1 MATPS
6 SQIHA
11 DLSRQGVGMGTD
23 LGTDMGED
31 RGEPQ
36 WKRAAYARRAL
47 LLFAVL
53 LQTATGSYFMLSVLP
68 YNGGNWVEIGMVALF
83 AILFCWI
90 SVGFWIGVFGYL
102 IRHTGGDRHAL
113 IHQQDAET
121 LAATPLAC
129 TAIIMPIYNEQVTEC
144 FGRLKAVYL
153 SLQRCGQLEHFDFYI
168 LSDTRDANLWLDEQ
182 AAWAALTRELNAEG
196 RLYYR
201 RRPLNQ
207 NYKSG
212 NVGDF
217 LRRWGR
223 DYPYMVVLDA
233 DSLMSGGSLVKMVQL
248 MQRHPRVGILQ
259 SSPSLMNGQSV
270 FARVQQFS
278 NQLYGPLFTT
288 GLAAFQL
295 GDAAFWG
302 HNAILRTQPFMQH
315 CGLRKLPGWGLFR
328 GPILSH
334 DFVEAAY
341 IGRAGHEVRLEP
353 ELEQSYEES
362 PPTLVEELTRDK
374 RWAKGNLQHLWLM
387 LRSRRLRMAHRMA
400 FLNGIMSYAASP
412 LWLAFLVLATI
423 AAARMV
429 IWPIDYFPDPHQLHP
444 VWPEWEPLRAL
455 ALILVTFAL
464 LFIPK
469 FLAVLDAISQGRA
482 RSFGG
487 LSRMHLSVLME
498 MLISAL
504 LAPIRMLSHT
514 RFVLEALFNL
524 RLKWAGQNRSGESGW
539 GEAIVNQAFGTLLA
553 LSWSAFAYWVD
564 PMFFIWSLPVAIPLI
579 FAAPVFVLLSR
590 TQAGQSLKR
599 WGLLK
604 IPEET
609 YGSELLD
616 DLTYNPI
623 KHKPHPRL
631 SAFSAAVIDPRLNAL
646 HVAQARRLGGAI
658 RIERLQ
664 FLRQQCL
671 AEGPDSLSAGDRNL
685 LARDGPSL
693 AWLHQQVWQSC
704 AHSVWADLLRQV

>member
-1 MATPS
+1 MATP
-6 SQIHA
+6 A
-11 DLSRQGVGMGTD
+11 DRVREGLPSGFADSGT
-23 LGTDMGED
+23 
-31 RGEPQ
+31 RP
-36 WKRAAYARRAL
+36 WRRAAYARRAL
-47 LLFAVL
+47 LLLAVL
-53 LQTATGSYFMLSVLP
+53 LQTATATYYMLSILP
-68 YNGGNWVEIGMVALF
+68 YNGGNWIEIGMAGLF

-102 IRHTGGDRHAL
+102 LRHTGGDRHSL
-113 IHQQDAET
+113 LHQQDAET
-121 LAATPLAC
+121 LAATPLAR
-129 TAIIMPIYNEQVTEC
+129 TAIIMPIYNEQIGEC
-144 FGRLKAVYL
+144 LGRLKAVYL
-153 SLQRCGQLEHFDFYI
+153 SLQNTGQLEHFDFYL
-168 LSDTRDANLWLDEQ
+168 LSDTRDADIWLDEQ
-182 AAWAALTRELNAEG
+182 AAWAVLTRELGAEG

-217 LRRWGR
+217 LRRWGK

-233 DSLMSGGSLVKMVQL
+233 DSLMSGKALVMMVQL

-259 SSPSLMNGQSV
+259 SSPSLFNGQSV

-295 GDAAFWG
+295 GEAAFWG
-302 HNAILRTQPFMQH
+302 HNAILRIQPFMQH

-341 IGRAGHEVRLEP
+341 IGRAGHEVWLEP
-353 ELEQSYEES
+353 ELPQSYEES
-362 PPTLVEELTRDK
+362 PPTLVEELTRDR

-387 LRSRRLRMAHRMA
+387 VRSRRLRLAHRMA

-429 IWPIDYFPDPHQLHP
+429 IWPIDYFPSPHQLHP

-469 FLAVLDAISQGRA
+469 FLAVFDTISHGRA

-487 LSRMHLSVLME
+487 PMRLPVSMLLE

-514 RFVLEALFNL
+514 RFVLEALFNV

-539 GEAIVNQAFGTLLA
+539 LEAIINQAFGTLLA
-553 LSWSAFAYWVD
+553 LGWIAFAYWID

-590 TQAGQSLKR
+590 IQVGQNLKR
-599 WGLLK
+599 WGLLR

-609 YGSELLD
+609 HGSELLHELAD
-616 DLTYNPI
+616 NPI
-623 KHKPHPRL
+623 EHQPHPRL
-631 SAFSAAVIDPRLNAL
+631 SAFTASIIDPRLNAL
-646 HVAQARRLGGAI
+646 QVAQARSLGGSM
-658 RIERLQ
+658 RIEK
-664 FLRQQCL
+664 LRSLREQCL
-671 AEGPDSLSAGDRNL
+671 AQGPDSLSAAERNL
-685 LARDGPSL
+685 LARDAPSL
-693 AWLHQQVWQSC
+693 AWLHQQVWRSSAQ
-704 AHSVWADLLRQV
+704 SVWAELLPQV

>member
-1 MATPS
+1 MATPAHRVQAS
-6 SQIHA
+6 LPPALA
-11 DLSRQGVGMGTD
+11 DTGKIAWR
-23 LGTDMGED
+23 
-31 RGEPQ
+31 
-36 WKRAAYARRAL
+36 RAAYARRAL
-47 LLFAVL
+47 LLLAVL
-53 LQTATGSYFMLSVLP
+53 LQTATATYFMLSVLP
-68 YNGGNWVEIGMVALF
+68 YNGGNWIEVGMAALF

-102 IRHTGGDRHAL
+102 IRHTGGDPHSLMR
-113 IHQQDAET
+113 QQDAAT
-121 LAATPLAC
+121 LAATPMAR
-129 TAIIMPIYNEQVTEC
+129 TAIIMPIYNEQIGEC
-144 FGRLKAVYL
+144 LGRLKAVYL
-153 SLQRCGQLEHFDFYI
+153 SLQATGQLEHFDFYI
-168 LSDTRDANLWLDEQ
+168 LSDTREADIWLDEQ
-182 AAWAALTRELNAEG
+182 AAWAALTRELGAEG

-217 LRRWGR
+217 LRRWGK

-233 DSLMSGGSLVKMVQL
+233 DSLMSGTALVMMVQL

-259 SSPSLMNGQSV
+259 SSPSLLNGQSV

-295 GDAAFWG
+295 GEAAFWG
-302 HNAILRTQPFMQH
+302 HNAILRTQPFMRY

-341 IGRAGHEVRLEP
+341 IGRAGHEVWLEP
-353 ELEQSYEES
+353 ELPHSYEES

-387 LRSRRLRMAHRMA
+387 LRSRRLRLAHRMA

-412 LWLAFLVLATI
+412 LWLAFLILATI

-429 IWPIDYFPDPHQLHP
+429 IWPIDYFPNPYQLHP

-455 ALILVTFAL
+455 ALILVTFSL

-469 FLAVLDAISQGRA
+469 FLAVFDTISHSRS

-487 LSRMHLSVLME
+487 LLRLPVSMLLE

-504 LAPIRMLSHT
+504 LAPIRMLSHS
-514 RFVLEALFNL
+514 RFVLEALFNVQ
-524 RLKWAGQNRSGESGW
+524 LKWAGQNRSGESGW
-539 GEAIVNQAFGTLLA
+539 LEAIINQAFGTLLA
-553 LSWSAFAYWVD
+553 LSWIAFAYWID
-564 PMFFIWSLPVAIPLI
+564 PMFFLWSLPVAIPLI
-579 FAAPVFVLLSR
+579 FAAPVFVILSR
-590 TQAGQSLKR
+590 IQAGQRLRR
-599 WGLLK
+599 WGLLT
-604 IPEET
+604 IPEEVN
-609 YGSELLD
+609 GSQLLHD
-616 DLTYNPI
+616 VNHNPI
-623 KHKPHPRL
+623 QHRPHGKL
-631 SAFSAAVIDPRLNAL
+631 SAFETAIIDPRLNAL
-646 HVAQARRLGGAI
+646 HRAQARHLAGDLR
-658 RIERLQ
+658 RQRLQ
-664 FLRQQCL
+664 VL
-671 AEGPDSLSAGDRNL
+671 AEQCWAEGAQSLSVGERSL
-685 LARDGPSL
+685 LAKDAPSL
-693 AWLHQQVWQSC
+693 AWLHQQVWQAS
-704 AHSVWADLLRQV
+704 ADSHWGRLLRRA

>member
-1 MATPS
+1 MTTAATRTP
-6 SQIHA
+6 A
-11 DLSRQGVGMGTD
+11 DLSRPGATLEQGRRQGA
-23 LGTDMGED
+23 GEHP
-31 RGEPQ
+31 GIPK

-47 LLFAVL
+47 LLIAVL
-53 LQTATGSYFMLSVLP
+53 LQTATASYYMLSVLP
-68 YNGGNWVEIGMVALF
+68 YNGGNWIEIGMVGLF

-113 IHQQDAET
+113 LHQQDADA
-121 LAATPLAC
+121 LAATPMAR
-129 TAIIMPIYNEQVTEC
+129 TAIIMPIYNEQVGEC
-144 FGRLKAVYL
+144 LGRLKAVYL
-153 SLQRCGQLEHFDFYI
+153 SLQRSGQLAHFDFYI
-168 LSDTRDANLWLDEQ
+168 LSDTREADLWLDEQ
-182 AAWAALTRELNAEG
+182 AAWANLTRELGAEG

-217 LRRWGR
+217 LRRWGK

-233 DSLMSGGSLVKMVQL
+233 DSLMSGDSLVRMVQL

-259 SSPSLMNGQSV
+259 SSPSLINGQSV

-302 HNAILRTQPFMQH
+302 HNAILRIQPFMQH

-341 IGRAGHEVRLEP
+341 MGRAGFEVWLEP
-353 ELEQSYEES
+353 ELQHSYEES

-387 LRSRRLRMAHRMA
+387 LRSRRLHMAHRMA
-400 FLNGIMSYAASP
+400 FLNGVMSYAASP

-429 IWPIDYFPDPHQLHP
+429 IWPIDYFPQPHQLHP

-469 FLAVLDAISQGRA
+469 FLAVFDAIAHGRA

-487 LSRMHLSVLME
+487 LLRMHLSVIME

-514 RFVLEALFNL
+514 RFVFEALFNL
-524 RLKWAGQNRSGESGW
+524 KLKWAGQNRSGESGW
-539 GEAIVNQAFGTLLA
+539 GEALVNQAFGTLLA
-553 LSWSAFAYWVD
+553 LGWSALAYWID
-564 PMFFIWSLPVAIPLI
+564 PMFFIWSLPVAVPLI

-590 TQAGQSLKR
+590 IQAGQDLKR

-616 DLTYNPI
+616 DLTYNPL

-631 SAFSAAVIDPRLNAL
+631 SAFSAAIIDPRLNAL
-646 HVAQARRLGGAI
+646 HVAQARHLKGAI
-658 RIERLQ
+658 RAERLQ
-664 FLRQQCL
+664 ALRQQCL
-671 AEGPDSLSAGDRNL
+671 AEGPTSLSAADRNL
-685 LARDGPSL
+685 LARDAPSM

-704 AHSVWADLLRQV
+704 AHSVWGELLRQV

>member
-1 MATPS
+1 MATPPS
-6 SQIHA
+6 SIQP
-11 DLSRQGVGMGTD
+11 DLTSGIAQVDKPLSED
-23 LGTDMGED
+23 LG
-31 RGEPQ
+31 Q
-36 WKRAAYARRAL
+36 HNWKRAAYARRAL

-53 LQTATGSYFMLSVLP
+53 LQTTTASYYMLSVLP
-68 YNGGNWVEIGMVALF
+68 YNGGNWIEIGMVALF

-102 IRHTGGDRHAL
+102 IRHTGGDKQSL
-113 IHQQDAET
+113 MHQQDAET
-121 LAATPLAC
+121 LAATPLAR
-129 TAIIMPIYNEQVTEC
+129 TAIIMPIYNEQVADC
-144 FGRLKAVYL
+144 LGRLKAVYL
-153 SLQRCGQLEHFDFYI
+153 SLQRCGQLEFFDFYI
-168 LSDTRDANLWLDEQ
+168 LSDTREANTWLEEQ
-182 AAWAALTRELNAEG
+182 AAWADLTQELGAQG
-196 RLYYR
+196 RLFYR

-217 LRRWGR
+217 LRRWGK

-233 DSLMSGGSLVKMVQL
+233 DSLMSGDSLIKMVQL

-259 SSPSLMNGQSV
+259 SSPSLMNGHSV

-302 HNAILRTQPFMQH
+302 HNAILRNQPFMQH

-341 IGRAGHEVRLEP
+341 IARAGYEVWLEP
-353 ELEQSYEES
+353 ELKQSYEES

-387 LRSRRLRMAHRMA
+387 LRSRRLHMAHRMA
-400 FLNGIMSYAASP
+400 FLNGVMSYAASP

-429 IWPIDYFPDPHQLHP
+429 IFPIDYFPNPYQLHP

-455 ALILVTFAL
+455 ALILVTFSL

-469 FLAVLDAISQGRA
+469 FLAVFDAISHGRA
-482 RSFGG
+482 RGFGG
-487 LSRMHLSVLME
+487 MLRMQVSVFME

-524 RLKWAGQNRSGESGW
+524 KLKWAGQNRSGESGW
-539 GEAIVNQAFGTLLA
+539 GEAFLNQAFGTVLA
-553 LSWSAFAYWVD
+553 LSWITFAYWID

-579 FAAPVFVLLSR
+579 FAAPIFVLLSR
-590 TQAGQSLKR
+590 IQAGQNLKR
-599 WGLLK
+599 WGLLR

-609 YGSELLD
+609 DGSPLLN
-616 DLTYNPI
+616 DLADNPI
-623 KHKPHPRL
+623 RHRAHPRL
-631 SAFSAAVIDPRLNAL
+631 SAFTASIIDPRLNAL
-646 HVAQARRLGGAI
+646 HVAQARTLRGSVRMANLQAL
-658 RIERLQ
+658 RER
-664 FLRQQCL
+664 CL
-671 AEGPDSLSAGDRNL
+671 AEGVDHLSAAERNL
-685 LARDGPSL
+685 LARDAPSL
-693 AWLHQQVWQSC
+693 AWLHQQVWQLGPQ
-704 AHSVWADLLRQV
+704 SVWAPLLREL

>member
-1 MATPS
+1 MASPASRVHVRAS
-6 SQIHA
+6 SGLA
-11 DLSRQGVGMGTD
+11 DEGK
-23 LGTDMGED
+23 
-31 RGEPQ
+31 
-36 WKRAAYARRAL
+36 KRLWRPAAYVRRAFL
-47 LLFAVL
+47 LLAVL
-53 LQTATGSYFMLSVLP
+53 LQTATATYFMLSVLP
-68 YNGGNWVEIGMVALF
+68 YNGGNWIEAGMASLF

-90 SVGFWIGVFGYL
+90 SVGFWIGLFGYL
-102 IRHTGGDRHAL
+102 IRHIGGDPHSL
-113 IHQQDAET
+113 IRQQDAAT
-121 LAATPLAC
+121 LAATPLAR
-129 TAIIMPIYNEQVTEC
+129 TAIIMPIYNEQVGAC
-144 FGRLKAVYL
+144 LGRLKAVYL
-153 SLQRCGQLEHFDFYI
+153 SLQRTGQLEHFDFYV
-168 LSDTRDANLWLDEQ
+168 LSDTREANIWLDEQ
-182 AAWAALTRELNAEG
+182 AAWAALTRELAAEG

-217 LRRWGR
+217 LRRWGK

-233 DSLMSGGSLVKMVQL
+233 DSLMSGKALVMMVQL
-248 MQRHPRVGILQ
+248 MQRHPGVGILQ
-259 SSPSLMNGQSV
+259 SSPSLLNGRSV

-295 GDAAFWG
+295 GEAAFWG

-315 CGLRKLPGWGLFR
+315 CGLRKLPGWGLFG

-341 IGRAGHEVRLEP
+341 IGRAGYEVWLEP
-353 ELEQSYEES
+353 ELPQSYEES

-387 LRSRRLRMAHRMA
+387 LRSRRLRVAHRMA

-423 AAARMV
+423 AAARV
-429 IWPIDYFPDPHQLHP
+429 AIWPIDYFPNPHQLHP

-469 FLAVLDAISQGRA
+469 FLAVFDAISHGRVRA
-482 RSFGG
+482 FGG
-487 LSRMHLSVLME
+487 LLRLPISVLLE

-524 RLKWAGQNRSGESGW
+524 QLKWAGQNRSGESGW
-539 GEAIVNQAFGTLLA
+539 LEAIINQAFGTLLA
-553 LSWSAFAYWVD
+553 LSWIVFAYWID

-579 FAAPVFVLLSR
+579 FAAPVFVILSR
-590 TQAGQSLKR
+590 IQAGQTLRR
-599 WGLLK
+599 WGLLAT
-604 IPEET
+604 PEEVN
-609 YGSELLD
+609 GSQLLHD
-616 DLTYNPI
+616 VNHNPI
-623 KHKPHPRL
+623 EYQPHGKL
-631 SAFSAAVIDPRLNAL
+631 SAFEAAIIDPRLNAL
-646 HVAQARRLGGAI
+646 HATQARQLAGAI
-658 RIERLQ
+658 RRRRLQ
-664 FLRQQCL
+664 AL
-671 AEGPDSLSAGDRNL
+671 AEQCWSEGAESLSVAERSL
-685 LARDGPSL
+685 LARDGSSL
-693 AWLHQQVWQSC
+693 AWLHQQAWQ
-704 AHSVWADLLRQV
+704 APADSHWGRLLRQA